1 MAFRADTS
9 IDDIMNNMRVNL
21 KKRAAK
27 NITTANMARGGLMR
41 TLGVAPAPVSQ
52 QTGIPKKCPSRKRL
66 IDADATKTK
75 NSSRTKKTI
84 SYSMSF
90 DPMSWRMGTNVF
102 EEIKPEETSYPGG
115 IESNITCS
123 RGSRRGLQDPSS
135 NHSFIDDNN
144 YSIGS
149 RSSNNTSQKENRS
162 SNQFDNLLWQ
172 SRGPALHH
180 YMNLDKWSISEKWTT
195 AGVNVSM
202 TLENAS

>member
-52 QTGIPKKCPSRKRL
+52 QSGIPKKCPSRKRL
-66 IDADATKTK
+66 IDAAATKTK
-75 NSSRTKKTI
+75 NSSRTKN
-84 SYSMSF
+84 SMSF
-90 DPMSWRMGTNVF
+90 DPMSWRMGANVF
-102 EEIKPEETSYPGG
+102 DEIKPEETSYPGG

-149 RSSNNTSQKENRS
+149 RSYNNTSHKENRS

-172 SRGPALHH
+172 SRGPAIHQ

-202 TLENAS
+202 TLGNAS